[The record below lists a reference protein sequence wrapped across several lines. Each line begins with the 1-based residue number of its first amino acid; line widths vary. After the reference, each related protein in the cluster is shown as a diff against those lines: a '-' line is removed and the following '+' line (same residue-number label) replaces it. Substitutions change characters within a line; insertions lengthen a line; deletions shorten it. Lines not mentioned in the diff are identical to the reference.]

1 MESRRIKVIT
11 LLSLMLALPL
21 SVMAQQRKS
30 EFPLHL
36 EMSLGMGTKHK
47 QIQPYEAAVDINYS
61 LTPRLSIHAIG
72 EFDNIVPKNG
82 ITDDYNNSFSLGGGI
97 GYVISPADKKD
108 PSIFELRAAVTSV
121 TSSGMT
127 KHTTYRAGLY
137 YYCPRRIL
145 NIQPLVGVG
154 YMAKDFRA
162 DGMKTYHGAFLSI
175 GVRF

>member
-1 MESRRIKVIT
+1 MRDP
-11 LLSLMLALPL
+11 LSLQVVAH
-21 SVMAQQRKS
+21 R
-30 EFPLHL
+30 H
-36 EMSLGMGTKHK
+36 
-47 QIQPYEAAVDINYS
+47 
-61 LTPRLSIHAIG
+61 
-72 EFDNIVPKNG
+72 
-82 ITDDYNNSFSLGGGI
+82 ITT
-97 GYVISPADKKD
+97 PADKRY
-108 PSIFELRAAVTSV
+108 PAIFELRAAALSA

-162 DGMKTYHGAFLSI
+162 DGMKTYHVAFLSI